1 MHSSKE
7 FESRRVIEGKAENEY
22 GENGEEEFDEQL
34 MTKTTKMSKR
44 TKRTK
49 RTKMTKMSKR
59 TKMIPEKV
67 KSRPTRIFYKYI
79 GGVKKN

>member
-7 FESRRVIEGKAENEY
+7 FEPRRVIEGKAENEY

-34 MTKTTKMSKR
+34 MTKMTKTTKMS
-44 TKRTK
+44 K

-59 TKMIPEKV
+59 TKMI
-67 KSRPTRIFYKYI
+67 T
-79 GGVKKN
+79 

>member
-7 FESRRVIEGKAENEY
+7 FESRRVIEVKAENEY

-34 MTKTTKMSKR
+34 MMKM
-44 TKRTK
+44 TK

-59 TKMIPEKV
+59 TKMTKMSKRTKMI
-67 KSRPTRIFYKYI
+67 T
-79 GGVKKN
+79 